1 MKNVQMM
8 LMGVVIAGSM
18 AVSGAFA
25 ADQKIAVC
33 DVGRILKEYPDAQAA
48 DDAIKKQKDEYEV
61 EGKKL
66 MDDYEKKKDQL
77 IELKKDADSKALSD
91 EEREKRLQAVDNK
104 QMELRS
110 TERQIRETM
119 ELRQKQLQDFGMRAN
134 KRVVGKVRET
144 IAAYAKGKGY
154 TLVIA
159 KGGSIDTILYSA
171 DSIDITEDALKIFK
185 DMPVEKAS
193 SKKE

>member
-1 MKNVQMM
+1 MKNVYVMM
-8 LMGVVIAGSM
+8 TVFVVAGSL

-33 DVGRILKEYPDAQAA
+33 DVGKILKEYPDAQAA
-48 DDAIKKQKDEYEV
+48 DEAIKKQKDEYEV

-77 IELKKDADSKALSD
+77 IDFKKDADSKALSD
-91 EEREKRLQAVDNK
+91 EEREKRLQTLDVK

-110 TERQIRETM
+110 LERQIRETM

-134 KRVVGKVRET
+134 KRIVAKVRET
-144 IAAYAKGKGY
+144 IATYAKLKGY

-171 DSIDITEDALKIFK
+171 DSIDITEETLKLFK
-185 DMPVEKAS
+185 DIPTEKAPA
-193 SKKE
+193 KKE

>member
-1 MKNVQMM
+1 MKKINAVWMCFV
-8 LMGVVIAGSM
+8 LAGSL
-18 AVSGAFA
+18 AVSDAFA

-48 DDAIKKQKDEYEV
+48 DEAIKKKKDEFET

-77 IELKKDADSKALSD
+77 IELKKDLDSKALS
-91 EEREKRLQAVDNK
+91 EVERENRFQAVDKK
-104 QMELRS
+104 QMELRLM
-110 TERQIRETM
+110 EQQIRSTM
-119 ELRQKQLQDFGMRAN
+119 ELRQKELQDFGVRAN
-134 KRVVGKVRET
+134 KRVVGKVRDT

-154 TLVIA
+154 SLVIA

-185 DMPVEKAS
+185 DMPAEKAS